1 MKNPD
6 ITIDLDKFT
15 LVSNC
20 KNGHIL
26 NDLSFSDFNKYCFK
40 TINITLEIC
49 SSCFCNLNNNENN
62 YICLTCNR
70 LLCRK
75 CINNHKEIE
84 NHYNNTNHINSFMIC
99 NKHNSEY
106 IFFCNECKINICQ
119 ECAISHNN
127 HLIKPLSDI
136 IPNNQKKEL
145 MNLKIQEKENKI
157 IKIIDSIKEIKK
169 NIDERFKKID
179 EYLSFLKN
187 IIKIY

>member
-1 MKNPD
+1 
-6 ITIDLDKFT
+6 
-15 LVSNC
+15 
-20 KNGHIL
+20 
-26 NDLSFSDFNKYCFK
+26 
-40 TINITLEIC
+40 
-49 SSCFCNLNNNENN
+49 
-62 YICLTCNR
+62 
-70 LLCRK
+70 
-75 CINNHKEIE
+75 
-84 NHYNNTNHINSFMIC
+84 MIC